1 MDPHLLSFRA
11 MDTLELGLKGKIA
24 IVTGGSEGMGRAA
37 AERFARSGARVAMCA
52 RRKEVLERAA
62 EDIRKATGADLLPL
76 AADVSRAAD
85 CEAVVAATVR
95 QFGGVDI
102 LVNNAGT
109 SAAAP
114 FEKVGDDAWQAD
126 FDLKVMGAI
135 RMSRLV
141 IPHMKQRGGGRIINV
156 TTVGGKAPRAQGLPT
171 SVSRAAGINLT
182 KSLANEYAADRIL
195 VNTICIGLVK
205 SAQIAR
211 RAKEGDLE
219 GTTASWPNAFP
230 WGGWPR
236 PASSPI
242 SWPSWPPSGPRTSP
256 ARPSTSTAGCRSRCS
271 PGARA
276 SSSAPEVISGVSGLA
291 PADTLKTG
299 KDGYRSPSRML
310 QRGATVSGPGK
321 AS

>member
-1 MDPHLLSFRA
+1 

-37 AERFARSGARVAMCA
+37 AERFARSGAKVTMCA
-52 RRKEVLERAA
+52 RRKDVLERAA
-62 EDIRKATGADLLPL
+62 EDIKKATGAELLAL
-76 AADVSRAAD
+76 SADVTRAAD

-102 LVNNAGT
+102 LLNNAGT
-109 SAAAP
+109 SSAAA
-114 FEKVGDDAWQAD
+114 FEKVTDESWQAD

-182 KSLANEYAADRIL
+182 KSLANEYAGDRIL

-219 GTTASWPNAFP
+219 GHYRELAKRVPVGRVAEASEFADLVAFLASERAGYITGTAINFD
-230 WGGWPR
+230 GGM
-236 PASSPI
+236 SF
-242 SWPSWPPSGPRTSP
+242 
-256 ARPSTSTAGCRSRCS
+256 
-271 PGARA
+271 
-276 SSSAPEVISGVSGLA
+276 
-291 PADTLKTG
+291 
-299 KDGYRSPSRML
+299 
-310 QRGATVSGPGK
+310 TV
-321 AS
+321 